1 MPVLDDPVSRA
12 KLLQFE
18 KNLRALECGEVE
30 EKLVRL
36 HLPRWGRGEELELPQ
51 TLAGGTLGRYVRQ
64 LLETG
69 RDEGG
74 EP

>member
-1 MPVLDDPVSRA
+1 MR
-12 KLLQFE
+12 
-18 KNLRALECGEVE
+18 EVE